1 MVEPARVVVV
11 AGPSGSGKS
20 RLCRR
25 LSEATG
31 APVVNLDD
39 FYKNGDDP
47 TLPRTDLAGGGPVVD
62 WDHPDSWVCEDA
74 VASLTRLCRTGSADI
89 PVYDIASDGR
99 VGHRVISLGGSA
111 YVLAEGI
118 FADRVVGPCRDGG
131 LLADAVCVH
140 NPPLLT
146 FWRRLVRD
154 LRERRKPAWVL
165 VRRGVSLL
173 QHDRDVVARAADAGC
188 TVLTSEAAYQRIA
201 TQLGPA

>member
-1 MVEPARVVVV
+1 MV

-31 APVVNLDD
+31 TPVVNLDD
-39 FYKNGDDP
+39 FYKDGDDP
-47 TLPRTDLAGGGPVVD
+47 TLPRAELAGGAPVVD
-62 WDHPDSWVCEDA
+62 WDDPASWVCEDA
-74 VASLTRLCRTGSADI
+74 VAALAQLCRTGSAGI
-89 PVYDIASDGR
+89 PVYDIASDSR
-99 VGHRVISLGGSA
+99 VGHRVVSLDGSA

-118 FADRVVGPCRDGG
+118 FADLVVASCRELG
-131 LLADAVCVH
+131 LLSDAVCVH

-165 VRRGVSLL
+165 VRRGFSLL
-173 QHDRDVVARAADAGC
+173 RHDRDVVARAAGAGC
-188 TVLTSEAAYQRIA
+188 AVLSSEDAYDRLTA
-201 TQLGPA
+201 LPAKDRPAGY